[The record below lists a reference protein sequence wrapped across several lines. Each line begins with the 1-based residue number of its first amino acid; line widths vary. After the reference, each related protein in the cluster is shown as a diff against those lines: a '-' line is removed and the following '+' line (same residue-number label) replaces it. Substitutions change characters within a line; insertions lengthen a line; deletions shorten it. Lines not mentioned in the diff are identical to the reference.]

1 VHHLRGLCDA
11 QTSGAHYAD
20 LAQAVL
26 GALFPVVIAHF
37 AVKHGPPPGRG
48 AVVVGMGSLGAGR
61 LHAASDLDL
70 IVIYDGQD
78 SEASDGPR
86 PLSTRAYYARLTQAL
101 VTAMTAPMAEG
112 RLYEVDMRLRPS
124 GRQGPVAT
132 AFAGFEAYQMEE
144 AWTWEHLALTRARVI
159 AGDAALAA
167 DVEAVRCRVLAAKA
181 DGATVLSDVA
191 EMRARI
197 ASAKTPDS
205 PWDAKI
211 GAGRLQDVE
220 LAAQALALRGGVA
233 AVTTAAQI
241 DAGVAAGLLSAAD
254 GALMQR
260 AADLCWQ
267 VQASAQLL
275 SGGSIDPDK
284 LGEGG
289 KRLLARETQTQGLDD
304 LSRVMDETC
313 VAAAAVIAAVLGE
326 GG

>member
-1 VHHLRGLCDA
+1 
-11 QTSGAHYAD
+11 
-20 LAQAVL
+20 
-26 GALFPVVIAHF
+26 
-37 AVKHGPPPGRG
+37 
-48 AVVVGMGSLGAGR
+48 R

-78 SEASDGPR
+78 ADVSEGLR
-86 PLSTRAYYARLTQAL
+86 PLSTRPYYARLTQAL
-101 VTAMTAPMAEG
+101 VTALTAPMAEG

-132 AFAGFEAYQMEE
+132 AFAGFETYQMEE

-159 AGDAALAA
+159 AGDAALAE

-241 DAGVAAGLLSAAD
+241 DAGVSAGLLSTQN
-254 GALMQR
+254 GALMHR
-260 AADLCWQ
+260 AADLCWH

-289 KRLLARETQTQGLDD
+289 KRLLARETQTDDLDD
-304 LSRVMDETC
+304 LARVMEETC
-313 VAAAAVIAAVLGE
+313 SAAAGVIAAVLGE
-326 GG
+326 SG